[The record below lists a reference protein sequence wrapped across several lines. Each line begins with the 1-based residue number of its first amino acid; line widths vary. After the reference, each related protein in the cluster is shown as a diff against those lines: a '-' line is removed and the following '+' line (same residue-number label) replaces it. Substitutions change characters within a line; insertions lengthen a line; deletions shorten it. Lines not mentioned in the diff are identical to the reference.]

1 MKQIN
6 KKLFNSLNDD
16 NCKFKT
22 IKLLLKEGAGVNIK
36 DLYGD
41 TPLHFSCSY
50 GNIEIVKLF
59 IEKGANIYSKNNEG
73 ITPLDDAKKQKH
85 KKIVKL
91 LEDEIKKRDNKKGKV
106 ESTIGY
112 YEECQELKERILV
125 LKNENKDLKEANKLL
140 MESSE
145 KTNINLE
152 RIIKNLK
159 TNLKN
164 NE

>member
-112 YEECQELKERILV
+112 YEECQELKEKIRELEVKIKF
-125 LKNENKDLKEANKLL
+125 LKKRDTVNKELF
-140 MESSE
+140 
-145 KTNINLE
+145 NIMYKQ
-152 RIIKNLK
+152 IKK
-159 TNLKN
+159 
-164 NE
+164 